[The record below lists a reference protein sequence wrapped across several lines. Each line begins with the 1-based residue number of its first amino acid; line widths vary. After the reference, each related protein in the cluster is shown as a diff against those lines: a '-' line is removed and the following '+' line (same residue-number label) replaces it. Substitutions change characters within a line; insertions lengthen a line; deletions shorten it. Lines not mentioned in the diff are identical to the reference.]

1 MDGLGLPQSQYPR
14 TLERKKFKNFP
25 DMSAMLENTH
35 HSLQV
40 NNTYFKLYIIQIS
53 VKILHRETGVVLV
66 W

>member
-1 MDGLGLPQSQYPR
+1 
-14 TLERKKFKNFP
+14 
-25 DMSAMLENTH
+25 MSAMFENTL